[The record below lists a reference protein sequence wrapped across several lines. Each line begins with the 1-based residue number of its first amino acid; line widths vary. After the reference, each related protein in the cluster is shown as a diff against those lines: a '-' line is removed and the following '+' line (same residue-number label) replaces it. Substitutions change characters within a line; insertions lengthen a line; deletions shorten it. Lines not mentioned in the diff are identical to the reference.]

1 MKNDRKVFFHGGSSL
16 ITKFLIK
23 KFLNDFDE
31 FYIFCRDK
39 LKTEKILEINN
50 LSKSKKFFIFENDLK
65 DLDKSLEDI
74 RKLPNDFAGIFW
86 ISGYTGNQDL
96 EYEEHNHALNNL
108 RVNFLNPT
116 ICISE
121 LSKKMINNENSFIC
135 AITSVAGLRGRG
147 KRLYY
152 SSAKSGLI
160 SFLSGLRQKLN
171 KKIMVHT
178 IIPGYISTNS
188 FTEKG
193 PGILICSPEKAA
205 NIICKGIKSKKEIIY
220 INNLWRVIMNI
231 ISLIPEKIF
240 KKLSF

>member
-1 MKNDRKVFFHGGSSL
+1 MNDNRKVFIHGGSSL
-16 ITKFLIK
+16 ITKFLIG

-39 LKTEKILEINN
+39 SKTEKILQTNN
-50 LSKSKKFFIFENDLK
+50 LPNNKKIFIFKNDLN
-65 DLDKSLEDI
+65 DLDKTLDDI
-74 RKLPNDFAGIFW
+74 KKLPNDFRGIFW
-86 ISGYTGNQDL
+86 ISGYTGNPDL
-96 EYEEHNHALNNL
+96 EYEEYNQALNNL
-108 RVNFLNPT
+108 KINFINPA

-121 LSKKMINNENSFIC
+121 LSKRMVYYENSFIC

-160 SFLSGLRQKLN
+160 SFLSGLRQKLY
-171 KKIMVHT
+171 KKINVHT

-188 FTEKG
+188 FSEKG
-193 PGILICSPEKAA
+193 PRLLISSPEKAA
-205 NIICKGIKSKKEIIY
+205 NIIYKGIKNKKEIIY
-220 INNLWRVIMNI
+220 VNSLWRVIMNI
-231 ISLIPEKIF
+231 IFFIPEKIF